1 MEYGFY
7 FEGEEIN
14 ASVNQFNAALLGS
27 IFLFQQLFL
36 KQVRKKQTHSCV
48 SKHNVYGQL
57 VLVNSNAEINLFNCM
72 VERIA
77 WLKDLNLH

>member
-1 MEYGFY
+1 MICLIMEYGFY

-36 KQVRKKQTHSCV
+36 KQVRNTKLI
-48 SKHNVYGQL
+48 L
-57 VLVNSNAEINLFNCM
+57 VCPNTMYTANLF
-72 VERIA
+72 
-77 WLKDLNLH
+77 